1 MAKNF
6 VGDTFKF
13 SVGFFPLQI
22 IGYFCADGSDPVFQ
36 DLWFL
41 PLLIYIHSYPR
52 YFAPLTFSYPKLL
65 IPPGILPHFFLI
77 QCTIVPIDMS
87 KSNWAKCMEISPSEY
102 YPRKWDDFLGFWR
115 FFACRIA
122 SLRRLRRSWSTER
135 YRDLERFLLRLNLQ
149 VRRVL
154 RWAKW

>member
-1 MAKNF
+1 M
-6 VGDTFKF
+6 VH
-13 SVGFFPLQI
+13 SI
-22 IGYFCADGSDPVFQ
+22 ITHFWLCASQWYPQSPQPAHTPHGWSG
-36 DLWFL
+36 LWFL